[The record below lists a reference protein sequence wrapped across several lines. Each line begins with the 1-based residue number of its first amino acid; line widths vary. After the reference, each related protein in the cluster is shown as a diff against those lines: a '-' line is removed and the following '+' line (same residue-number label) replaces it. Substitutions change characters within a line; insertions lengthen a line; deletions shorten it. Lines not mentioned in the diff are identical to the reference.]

1 MRGSQD
7 GFGASGQ
14 IRFRFVAVAM
24 APPPI
29 DRESLRRSGNEP
41 KATLE
46 SRTLQEV
53 HIYNLWVR
61 SLEYEFSRADTLG
74 GGWYC
79 AGVVMVVGSR
89 DGR

>member
-1 MRGSQD
+1 
-7 GFGASGQ
+7 
-14 IRFRFVAVAM
+14 M
-24 APPPI
+24 AAPLI
-29 DRESLRRSGNEP
+29 DRESFRRSGTKP
-41 KATLE
+41 QATLE

-79 AGVVMVVGSR
+79 AGVAMVVGSR